1 MEVSDVRREYTLAGL
16 DERHLPPEPVA
27 LFRAW
32 LEEAIA
38 ADPPDPT
45 AMTLATVDAAGRPSA
60 RVVLLKGYDE
70 RGFVFYTNYA
80 SRKARDLAANPHA
93 ALVFYWPALD
103 RQVRIEGVV
112 EKTSLAESVAYF
124 ATRPLA
130 AQLGAWAS
138 RQSEPVANRAE
149 LERALAE
156 VAERFTGGA
165 VPRPDFWGGY
175 RLRPSRVEFW
185 QGRPGRLHDRVAYRR
200 RDELPGE
207 PPAAGAAAGGGWTL
221 ERLQP

>member
-1 MEVSDVRREYTLAGL
+1 MNVSDVRREYMLAGL
-16 DERHLPPEPVA
+16 DERHLPSEPVA

-60 RVVLLKGYDE
+60 RVVLLKAYDE

-80 SRKARDLAANPHA
+80 SRKARELAANPHA

-103 RQVRIEGVV
+103 RQVRIEGLVD
-112 EKTSLAESVAYF
+112 KTSPAESAAYF

-156 VAERFTGGA
+156 VTERFAGGT
-165 VPRPDFWGGY
+165 VPLPDFWGGY
-175 RLRPSRVEFW
+175 RLRPIRVEFW
-185 QGRPGRLHDRVAYRR
+185 QGRAGRLHDRVAYLR
-200 RDELPGE
+200 RDDLPGE
-207 PPAAGAAAGGGWTL
+207 PALGAAAGGAWTL

>member
-1 MEVSDVRREYTLAGL
+1 MGVSDVRREYELAGL
-16 DERHLPPEPVA
+16 DERHLPSEPVA

-38 ADPPDPT
+38 ADLPDAT

-80 SRKARDLAANPHA
+80 SRKARELAANPHA
-93 ALVFYWPALD
+93 ALVLYWPALD
-103 RQVRIEGVV
+103 RQVRIEGAV
-112 EKTSLAESVAYF
+112 EKTSPAESAAYF

-138 RQSEPVANRAE
+138 RQSEPVASRAE
-149 LERALAE
+149 LERALAD
-156 VAERFTGGA
+156 VADRFAGGA
-165 VPRPDFWGGY
+165 VPLPDFWGGY
-175 RLRPSRVEFW
+175 RLRPARVEFW

-200 RDELPGE
+200 RDGLPGE
-207 PPAAGAAAGGGWTL
+207 PPTAGAAPGGGWTL